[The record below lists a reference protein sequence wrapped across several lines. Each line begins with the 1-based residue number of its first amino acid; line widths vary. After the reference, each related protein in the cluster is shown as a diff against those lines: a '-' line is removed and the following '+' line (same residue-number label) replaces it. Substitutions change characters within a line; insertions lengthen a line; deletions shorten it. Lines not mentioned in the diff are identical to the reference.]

1 VATAVTSLA
10 KVSPPPP
17 ELSFGPQISEYC
29 VALLH
34 QLGLGGQH
42 SRNPIRAVGLM
53 SCTPGEGVTSIAAP
67 LAAAAARHL
76 RFRTILVDC
85 NLNHPGVH
93 RIFGVQVNPG
103 LQSALSDPARLN
115 EFIRPTA
122 VENLSVLTA
131 GEVKAGAIPDCSS
144 PNLSHVFSELRG
156 TFDLTIVD
164 APSFGNGASSGIGS
178 LLDGVVLIVEAERT
192 RTDAVQNM
200 ASSLRGAGVNLLGVV
215 MNKRREHV
223 PPWLCKLV

>member
-1 VATAVTSLA
+1 MATTITSVA
-10 KVSPPPP
+10 KVSRPNS
-17 ELSFGPQISEYC
+17 SFGPRISEYC

-34 QLGLGGQH
+34 QLGLGGHH
-42 SRNPIRAVGLM
+42 SPKSIRAVGLM
-53 SCTPGEGVTSIAAP
+53 SCTSGEGVTSIAAP
-67 LAAAAARHL
+67 LAAVAARHL
-76 RFRTILVDC
+76 QLRTILVDC
-85 NLNHPGVH
+85 NLNHPAVH

-103 LQSALSDPARLN
+103 LRSALSDPARLN
-115 EFIRPTA
+115 EFIQSTA

-131 GEVKAGAIPDCSS
+131 GEVKAGEILDCDS
-144 PNLSHVFSELRG
+144 PNLSHVFSELRD

-178 LLDGVVLIVEAERT
+178 LLDGVVLVVEAERT
-192 RTDAVQNM
+192 RTEAVQNM

>member
-1 VATAVTSLA
+1 M
-10 KVSPPPP
+10 
-17 ELSFGPQISEYC
+17 
-29 VALLH
+29 ALLH
-34 QLGLGGQH
+34 QLGLGSQESPNSIH
-42 SRNPIRAVGLM
+42 AVGLM
-53 SCTPGEGVTSIAAP
+53 SCTSGEGVTSIAAP

-76 RFRTILVDC
+76 QLRTILVDC
-85 NLNHPGVH
+85 NLNRPGVH
-93 RIFGVQVNPG
+93 RIFGVEVNPG
-103 LQSALSDPARLN
+103 LRSALSNPAGLN

-122 VENLSVLTA
+122 VENLSILTA
-131 GEVKAGAIPDCSS
+131 GEIKAAALQHCGS

-178 LLDGVVLIVEAERT
+178 LLDGVVLVVESERT

>member
-10 KVSPPPP
+10 KASPPPP

-76 RFRTILVDC
+76 QLRTVLVDC
-85 NLNHPGVH
+85 NLNNPCLH
-93 RIFGVQVNPG
+93 RIFGIRVSPG
-103 LQSALSDPARLN
+103 LRSALCDPERLS
-115 EFIRPTA
+115 EFIQQTP

-131 GEVKAGAIPDCSS
+131 GEVKAGANLDCGS
-144 PNLSHVFSELRG
+144 PNLSDVFTELRSA
-156 TFDLTIVD
+156 FELVVVD

-178 LLDGVVLIVEAERT
+178 LVDGVVLVVEAERT
-192 RTDAVQNM
+192 RTYAVQNM

>member
-1 VATAVTSLA
+1 VATTVTSVA
-10 KVSPPPP
+10 KASCPNS
-17 ELSFGPQISEYC
+17 SFGPRISEYC
-29 VALLH
+29 VAMLH
-34 QLGLGGQH
+34 QLGLGSQH
-42 SRNPIRAVGLM
+42 SPNSIRAVGLM
-53 SCTPGEGVTSIAAP
+53 SCTSGEGVTSIAAP

-76 RFRTILVDC
+76 QFRTILVDC

-93 RIFGVQVNPG
+93 RLFGVQVNPG
-103 LQSALSDPARLN
+103 LRSALSDPARLN

-131 GEVKAGAIPDCSS
+131 GDVTSDANLDCGS
-144 PNLSHVFSELRG
+144 PKLSHVFSELRD

-164 APSFGNGASSGIGS
+164 TPSFGNGASSGIGS
-178 LLDGVVLIVEAERT
+178 LLDGVVLVVEAERT